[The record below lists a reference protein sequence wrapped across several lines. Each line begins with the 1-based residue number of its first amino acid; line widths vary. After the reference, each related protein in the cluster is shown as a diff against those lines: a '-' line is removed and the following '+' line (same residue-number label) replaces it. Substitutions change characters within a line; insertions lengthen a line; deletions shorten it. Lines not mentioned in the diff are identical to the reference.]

1 MRRSNLLF
9 IAFRFRLFCFQPRQS
24 SFFCQSAVSR
34 ETISK
39 MATDFPAQCV
49 IAILPSRCFPLF
61 GTPYSL
67 AGLFQNGRRTMTRRS
82 LIYTFRVFLLSNLFH
97 VKHSI
102 KTPSNGAGWTFFCI
116 LSAFHAKHSLK
127 TAPGD
132 MPFDA
137 WKRFRAKKYQKPIVI
152 ARLR

>member
-1 MRRSNLLF
+1 
-9 IAFRFRLFCFQPRQS
+9 
-24 SFFCQSAVSR
+24 
-34 ETISK
+34 
-39 MATDFPAQCV
+39 MATDFLAQCV
-49 IAILPSRCFPLF
+49 IAILPSRWFPF
-61 GTPYSL
+61 RHSYSL
-67 AGLFQNGRRTMTRRS
+67 AGLFQNGRRTMTRQS

-116 LSAFHAKHSLK
+116 LSAFHTKHSLK

-137 WKRFRAKKYQKPIVI
+137 WKRFRVKNSQKPIAV

>member
-24 SFFCQSAVSR
+24 SVFCQSTVSR

-49 IAILPSRCFPLF
+49 IAILPSSWFPFRHALF
-61 GTPYSL
+61 PC
-67 AGLFQNGRRTMTRRS
+67 GLFQNGRRTMTRQS

-97 VKHSI
+97 VKHSV
-102 KTPSNGAGWTFFCI
+102 KTPSNGAGGAFFCI

-127 TAPGD
+127 TAPGN

-137 WKRFRAKKYQKPIVI
+137 WKRFRVKNSQKPIVI